1 MVYNVYM
8 IRKQFYVTPEIDRAL
23 LILARKE
30 GKSVAEILRETLKKS
45 LKIRSSQKKTMS
57 VLDRITGIAKKGPG
71 DLSTNLFSYLYG
83 DKSPNYGNKHT
94 SR

>member
-1 MVYNVYM
+1 M

-23 LILARKE
+23 IILARQE
-30 GKSVAEILRETLKKS
+30 GKPVAEIHRETLEKG
-45 LKIRSSQKKTMS
+45 LKIRSSQKKTIS

-83 DKSPNYGNKHT
+83 DKSPNYGKNKNT